1 MNSTSN
7 PFPNPTILIIE
18 DEPTIADILAE
29 NLSEEGYDV
38 EVAPDGNAGL
48 QTWRTL
54 APNLVVLDVML
65 PYKSGYEV
73 CKVMRDGGDTTP
85 VLFLSAKGQPE
96 DRVQGLLAGGDDY
109 LPKPFHLPEF
119 LLRVQNMLKRQDW
132 GRQAQNGQAQN
143 GQAQSEHPAEASL
156 YFGGHEVNFRTW
168 TASLKDGQSEP
179 LGERELGILK
189 LLSER
194 ENEVVSRDDI
204 LDEVWGDD
212 AFPSSRTVDNFVMR
226 LRKLF
231 EPEPSNPVYFH
242 TVWGVGYKFTPEG
255 FPLEGQS
262 DVR

>member
-1 MNSTSN
+1 M
-7 PFPNPTILIIE
+7 
-18 DEPTIADILAE
+18 ADILAE

-38 EVAPDGNAGL
+38 EVAPNGNAGL

-54 APNLVVLDVML
+54 QPNLVVLDVML

-73 CKVMRDGGDTTP
+73 CKTMRESGDTTP

-132 GRQAQNGQAQN
+132 GRQAQNGQAQ
-143 GQAQSEHPAEASL
+143 SERPTEAVL
-156 YFGGHEVNFRTW
+156 HFGGHEVNFRTW
-168 TASLKDGQSEP
+168 TVTLASGRSE
-179 LGERELGILK
+179 LLSERELGILK

-212 AFPSSRTVDNFVMR
+212 TFPSSRTVDNFVMR

-231 EPEPSNPVYFH
+231 EPEPSSPVYFH
-242 TVWGVGYKFTPEG
+242 TVWGVGYKFTPDGMEQPG
-255 FPLEGQS
+255 KI
-262 DVR
+262 

>member
-1 MNSTSN
+1 MNPS
-7 PFPNPTILIIE
+7 PNPTVLIIE
-18 DEPTIADILAE
+18 DELTIADILAE

-38 EVAPDGNAGL
+38 EVAPDGSAGL

-54 APNLVVLDVML
+54 QPNLVVLDVML

-73 CKVMRDGGDTTP
+73 CKTMRESGDTTP

-119 LLRVQNMLKRQDW
+119 LLRVQNMLRRQDW
-132 GRQAQNGQAQN
+132 GRGAQN
-143 GQAQSEHPAEASL
+143 GQAQSERPAEATL
-156 YFGGHEVNFRTW
+156 HFGGHEVNFRTW
-168 TASLKDGQSEP
+168 TATLGNGANEP

-189 LLSER
+189 LLAER

-231 EPEPSNPVYFH
+231 EPEPSSPVYFH

-255 FPLEGQS
+255 KAE
-262 DVR
+262 

>member
-1 MNSTSN
+1 MNQH
-7 PFPNPTILIIE
+7 PTVLIIE
-18 DEPTIADILAE
+18 DEPTMADILAE

-65 PYKSGYEV
+65 PHKSGYEV
-73 CKVMRDGGDTTP
+73 CKLMREGGDTTP

-119 LLRVQNMLKRQDW
+119 LLRIQNMLRRRDW
-132 GRQAQNGQAQN
+132 GRGVYEQNGHEQ
-143 GQAQSEHPAEASL
+143 PPEASL
-156 YFGGHEVNFRTW
+156 VFGGHEVNFRTW
-168 TASLKDGQSEP
+168 TAILANGQSEP
-179 LGERELGILK
+179 LGERELGILR
-189 LLSER
+189 LLAER
-194 ENEVVSRDDI
+194 EGEVVSRDDI

-212 AFPSSRTVDNFVMR
+212 AFPSSRTVDNFVVR

-231 EPEPSNPVYFH
+231 EPEPGRPVYFH

-255 FPLEGQS
+255 RVEQ
-262 DVR
+262 R

>member
-1 MNSTSN
+1 MNPSL
-7 PFPNPTILIIE
+7 NPTILIIE
-18 DEPTIADILAE
+18 DEPTMADILAE

-38 EVAPDGNAGL
+38 EVAPDGNVGL

-54 APNLVVLDVML
+54 HPNLVVLDVML

-73 CKVMRDGGDTTP
+73 CKTMREGGDTTP

-119 LLRVQNMLKRQDW
+119 LLRVQNMLRRQDW
-132 GRQAQNGQAQN
+132 GRGARDAQPQ
-143 GQAQSEHPAEASL
+143 ERPAEAVL
-156 YFGGHEVNFRTW
+156 AFGGHEVNFRTW
-168 TASLKDGQSEP
+168 TAHLANGVNEP

-194 ENEVVSRDDI
+194 EGEVVSRDDI

-231 EPEPSNPVYFH
+231 EPEPSSPVYFH

-255 FPLEGQS
+255 SQPM
-262 DVR
+262 DKV

>member
-1 MNSTSN
+1 MNQH
-7 PFPNPTILIIE
+7 PTVLIIE
-18 DEPTIADILAE
+18 DEPTMADILAE

-38 EVAPDGNAGL
+38 EVAPDGDAGL
-48 QTWRTL
+48 QTWRAL
-54 APNLVVLDVML
+54 GPNLVVLDVML
-65 PYKSGYEV
+65 PRKSGYEV
-73 CKVMRDGGDTTP
+73 CKLMREGGDTTP

-119 LLRVQNMLKRQDW
+119 LLRIQNMLRRQDW
-132 GRQAQNGQAQN
+132 SRGADGH
-143 GQAQSEHPAEASL
+143 SEREQPPEASL
-156 YFGGHEVNFRTW
+156 VFGGHEVNFRTW
-168 TASLKDGQSEP
+168 TATLAGGHSEP

-212 AFPSSRTVDNFVMR
+212 AFPSSRTVDNFVVR

-231 EPEPSNPVYFH
+231 EPEPSRPVYFH

-255 FPLEGQS
+255 QA
-262 DVR
+262 D